1 MAFVLSTM
9 TNSVNYAFWDSSKV
23 GSDPGKNGLGAL
35 PVLIGEVLIRGGAN
49 MSTSNPNNI
58 AGERSKQEN
67 GTPIWTPA
75 GVVTEIPDEL
85 VPALEKHPTFAAHQE
100 QGLVS
105 ISENSPGST
114 HKDIVRATQDMAKS
128 DGFAPLDKAAM
139 DANIA
144 GKKIKVTTGN
154 EG

>member
-23 GSDPGKNGLGAL
+23 GADPGKNGLGAL

-49 MSTSNPNNI
+49 MSTSNPNNVY
-58 AGERSKQEN
+58 GERTKQEN
-67 GTPIWTPA
+67 GMPIWTPA
-75 GVVTEIPDEL
+75 GVVTEIPDDL
-85 VPALEKHPTFAAHQE
+85 VPAMEKHPVFSAHME

-105 ISENSPGST
+105 ISESNPGNT
-114 HKDIVRATQDMAKS
+114 HKDIVKATRDMAKN
-128 DGFAPLDKAAM
+128 DGFAPLDKDGL
-139 DANIA
+139 DASIS
-144 GKKIKVTTGN
+144 GKKIKITTGN